1 VSRLW
6 QRQGSALRRPLA
18 AVGLVAAVAILAGAT
33 LGEAHHADAAG
44 LPACA
49 RAHGAVA
56 LPRGLR
62 GFPLPRGSVIDARVE
77 EYGYVVVRGRIPGY
91 INPIRDYLLSRAPA
105 GGFRVV
111 GGDAE
116 AAEAEAAF
124 VGHGGRGRWKVRE
137 LPGCAGALSLELA
150 FRAG

>member
-1 VSRLW
+1 V
-6 QRQGSALRRPLA
+6 RRPLA
-18 AVGLVAAVAILAGAT
+18 AATLVAAGAILAGAT
-33 LGEAHHADAAG
+33 LGEAHHAEAAG

-49 RAHGAVA
+49 HAHRSVA
-56 LPRGLR
+56 LPAGLH
-62 GFPLPRGSVIDARVE
+62 GFPLPRGAVVDARRL

-91 INPIRDYLLSRAPA
+91 INPIRDYLLSRAPDA
-105 GGFRVV
+105 GYRVV

-150 FRAG
+150 FRAR